1 MAARRGSVGRRGSTG
16 GGTGADR
23 GTVGREYLGEFEQVV
38 LLALARLRGPAYGA
52 SIHQEILETTGRDVS
67 IPAVYV
73 TLKRMER
80 KGLVTS
86 AVEAPADGGRATRNY
101 RLLAAGEEAL
111 ARSRAVLERLWDGAD
126 VSPAEE
132 PA

>member
-1 MAARRGSVGRRGSTG
+1 VG
-16 GGTGADR
+16 
-23 GTVGREYLGEFEQVV
+23 GRQYLGEFEQVV

-52 SIHQEILETTGRDVS
+52 AIHREILETTGRDVS

-80 KGLVTS
+80 KGLVASDVT
-86 AVEAPADGGRATRNY
+86 APSSGGRTTRNY
-101 RLLAAGEEAL
+101 RILPAGDDAL
-111 ARSRAVLERLWDGAD
+111 ARSRVLLERLWDGLGA
-126 VSPAEE
+126 E

>member
-1 MAARRGSVGRRGSTG
+1 MGS
-16 GGTGADR
+16 
-23 GTVGREYLGEFEQVV
+23 REYLGEFEQVV

-52 SIHQEILETTGRDVS
+52 AIHREILETTGRDVS

-80 KGLVTS
+80 KGLVASDVTARS
-86 AVEAPADGGRATRNY
+86 SGGRATRNY
-101 RLLAAGEEAL
+101 RILPAGDDAL
-111 ARSRAVLERLWDGAD
+111 ARSRALLERLWDGLGA
-126 VSPAEE
+126 E